1 MHATIPAAALP
12 AIGDPLEG
20 GFYAGKIDSNSK
32 VFAAIIAPKSDG
44 DTDGDIEGQWH
55 PDYKDV
61 PGARSRSHCMDNT
74 QAMAEAGSPIAKWAL
89 GLDIGGRKDW
99 SLPARDVLY
108 LLEQNFNPNTTT
120 IEAFKAGG
128 AEAFLSDWYWS
139 STQYSSGDA
148 WYQLVDHG
156 TQDTG
161 NKLNTLRA
169 RAVSMIQ
176 VTP

>member
-1 MHATIPAAALP
+1 MQATIPATSLP

-32 VFAAIIAPKSDG
+32 VFAVIIAPKAQ
-44 DTDGDIEGQWH
+44 GDIDGQWL

-74 QAMAEAGSPIAKWAL
+74 RAMAEAGSPIAKWAL

-99 SLPARDVLY
+99 SIPARDVLY
-108 LLEQNFNPNTTT
+108 LLERDFNPNTTT
-120 IEAFKAGG
+120 IETFKAGG
-128 AEAFLSDWYWS
+128 TEAFLSDWYWS
-139 STQYSSGDA
+139 STQSSSINA
-148 WYQLVDHG
+148 WGQYFHYGGQG
-156 TQDTG
+156 TLGKD
-161 NKLNTLRA
+161 NTLRA
-169 RAVSMIQ
+169 RAVSLIQ